1 MNASTDLRAI
11 EAVLK
16 QLLAWLSTADHAY
29 DTAIVRAR
37 KYAST
42 LERDR
47 EFGVVGS
54 RVGGSI
60 GKGTAIKPVSDVDL
74 YLYMDEAQWQSTRGE
89 ALRPSTI
96 IGRLRSRVA
105 LRLHF
110 ELDAGHAT
118 IRKQGHSVGVQFR
131 KSGSVD
137 IDVVPALVQGGDI
150 REARIPRRGTDTFVA
165 TSVER
170 QLELIEEL
178 DNRSKYLR
186 RGIRLLKYW
195 NRHAGLNLHSYA
207 VEVLG
212 MFVVTQ
218 GCKRTALGVFQA
230 ALEFMGTTR
239 MRTPVVIER
248 YYRYRPHARR
258 ACIILDPAMPDN
270 NLGGHLD
277 SRVGDQLGTLARR
290 SLRGLER
297 AARLADK
304 GKLQLAAQ
312 AVSEAFNEPGPVPW
326 RA

>member
-1 MNASTDLRAI
+1 MTDLRAI
-11 EAVLK
+11 EPLLK

-29 DTAIVRAR
+29 DTAIVRAQ
-37 KYAST
+37 KYANT
-42 LERDR
+42 LVKDR
-47 EFGVVGS
+47 GFGAVGS

-60 GKGTAIKPVSDVDL
+60 GKGTAIRPVSDVDL
-74 YLYMDEAQWQSTRGE
+74 YLYLDEAAWQTTRGE

-96 IGRLRSRVA
+96 IGRLRARVA
-105 LRLHF
+105 QRLHF
-110 ELDAGHAT
+110 EIDAGYAS

-131 KSGSVD
+131 KRGSVD

-150 REARIPRRGTDTFVA
+150 REARIPRRGTDAFVA

-170 QLELIEEL
+170 QIELIEEL

-195 NRHAGLNLHSYA
+195 NRHAGLDLHSYA

-218 GCKRTALGVFQA
+218 ECKRTALGVFQA
-230 ALEFMGTTR
+230 ALEFMATTR

-270 NLGGHLD
+270 NLGAD
-277 SRVGDQLGTLARR
+277 WNSRTGDDLGTAARR
-290 SLRGLER
+290 SLRKLAK
-297 AARLADK
+297 AAHFAEK
-304 GKLQLAAQ
+304 EKLQVAAGWL
-312 AVSEAFNEPGPVPW
+312 SEAFGEPGLIHW
-326 RA
+326 EEE